1 MSPDRLSSMVLGTMN
16 IAYPCSSNAQSSIDE
31 YTKMIHSYMKQCP
44 DPILDSAYYYGNT
57 RTEIILG
64 EILESLPRSPKI
76 TTKANPWFDNDFT
89 NGRFGQLSAE
99 NVERQLR
106 VSLAHLRLPKV
117 DTFFLHC
124 PDPETP
130 IEETLRACDDLWR
143 REKYD
148 TFGISNFSKTQLREI
163 QEVCENGGYHPPRV
177 YQGMYNMISRKVE
190 EIMPML
196 REYKMDF
203 WAYNPLAGGLLTG
216 KYARA
221 ADTVSMPESRFKNN
235 AIYQSIFWKPE
246 LVNTVHDLLDGHTVT
261 QNIEIAYEWLRRQL
275 TDSDKIILGASSDAQ
290 LRSNMQ
296 CFSKPSEPSLYFL
309 KKNHDM
315 VERFRWMESTPNY
328 YY

>member
-1 MSPDRLSSMVLGTMN
+1 MN
-16 IAYPCSSNAQSSIDE
+16 IAYPCSSNPQSSIAE
-31 YTKMIHSYMKQCP
+31 YTEMIQTYLSQCP

-64 EILESLPRSPKI
+64 EILESLNCIPKI

-89 NGRFGQLSAE
+89 NGQFGQLSAE
-99 NVERQLR
+99 GVERQLAT
-106 VSLAHLRLPKV
+106 SLAHLRLPKV

-130 IEETLRACDDLWR
+130 IEETLSACHDLWR
-143 REKYD
+143 HEKYD
-148 TFGISNFSKTQLREI
+148 TFGISNFSKIQVREI
-163 QEVCENGGYHPPRV
+163 QEVCENGGYNPPLV

-190 EIMPML
+190 EIVPLL
-196 REYKMDF
+196 REYRMDF

-216 KYARA
+216 KYAKLDA
-221 ADTVSMPESRFKNN
+221 NTMPDSRFKNN

-246 LVNTVHDLLDGHTVT
+246 LVNTVHDVFGANPVNQH
-261 QNIEIAYEWLRRQL
+261 IEIAYEWLHQHL
-275 TDSDKIILGASSDAQ
+275 SDSDKIIVGASNVAQ
-290 LRSNMQ
+290 LRSNIQ
-296 CFSKPSEPSLYFL
+296 CFSNPSDTSLDFL